1 MPGQEY
7 RGIMQVAGTKKAGP
21 GGGAHLRELWNFLL
35 RNRLLTIGV
44 PFVMVAATAVVVWN
58 ATPVY
63 DASAWLRIDE
73 QRSNL
78 PVLDALKDLSS
89 GGQLGTE
96 MQVLRRRPLAEAV
109 VDSLALQVVL
119 TRPRGVDRDE
129 LFERVQVSR
138 EAAEAEYRLVR
149 EGGDRFSVRRG
160 SDDAVVGTA
169 AVGAP
174 LALDGLT
181 LVLASEAL
189 AHEEIRVAVQSF
201 RDAVKSLRE
210 ALEVS
215 RPDREA
221 EVIVVRYQ
229 GTDRRLVRDVPNTL
243 ARLFI
248 KERGEGKRKQAVGTV
263 AFLVDQVDTLRG
275 ELTAAEEAVRA
286 FREQANMVSLEYE
299 GKAAIDRMAKLL
311 AERDLLEV
319 ERNTLLDLLREVDAA
334 RRDPADTSPYRK
346 LVTFP
351 SLLRNNAVSELFS
364 TLVEVENE
372 RAELLTR
379 RTEADP
385 DVRAL
390 TDRIQELEGQF
401 RQIADTYLEGLNNN
415 LNSMNA
421 ALEGFRAELSTLPAR
436 EIEYARL
443 QRRAE
448 VLQEIYKLLQTR
460 LQEAQIAAAVDDESV
475 QVVEPAAL
483 PHDPIKPNKRLSLI
497 LALLLGGVLGGGIA
511 FVRENMDNTIHT
523 REDLHDVAT
532 DLPVLGLIPRIRV
545 TTSGGQATVG
555 VAGATLAERLVAG
568 RDPRSPVAEAY
579 RSLRTN
585 ISFSR
590 MGEPPRTLVM
600 TSPTPGDGKSTSAAN
615 LAITLAQQGLRC
627 LLVDADMRRGA
638 LNEIFGVRR
647 EPGLSNLILGR
658 TTAEDAI
665 LRLDLGESGTLDFLP
680 TGTVPPNPAELLAA
694 PRMQELLQELAGR
707 YDTVIL
713 DAPPLTLVTDAS
725 LLGSCADGVV
735 LVARA
740 GVTDRGAVTYALEQ
754 LRAVRAPVL
763 GVVLNDVDQKKEQYY
778 GSYRAGA
785 HASYYGTAPD
795 AKV

>member
-1 MPGQEY
+1 
-7 RGIMQVAGTKKAGP
+7 MQVAGGNKAIP
-21 GGGAHLRELWNFLL
+21 GGGAHLRQLWNFIL

-44 PFVMVAATAVVVWN
+44 PVVMVAVTAAFVWR
-58 ATPVY
+58 AAPIY
-63 DASAWLRIDE
+63 DASTWIRIDE

-109 VDSLALQVVL
+109 VDSLALQASLV
-119 TRPRGVDRDE
+119 RPRGVDRDE
-129 LFERVQVSR
+129 VFARVAVSR
-138 EAAEAEYRLVR
+138 DAGTAEYRLER
-149 EGGDRFSVRRG
+149 EGSGRFTVRRG
-160 SDDAVVGTA
+160 SGDEVVGVA
-169 AVGAP
+169 NVGVP
-174 LALDGLT
+174 FSVDGLT
-181 LVLASEAL
+181 FVLDRASLE
-189 AHEEIRVAVQSF
+189 HEELWVVVQPF

-221 EVIVVRYQ
+221 EVIMVRYQ
-229 GTDRRLVRDVPNTL
+229 GSDRRLVRDVPNTL
-243 ARLFI
+243 AQLFI
-248 KERGEGKRKQAVGTV
+248 NERSEGKRKQAVGTV
-263 AFLVDQVDTLRG
+263 DFLVERLDTLRR
-275 ELTAAEEAVRA
+275 ELLDAEESVRA
-286 FREQANMVSLEYE
+286 FREGAQMVSVELE
-299 GKAAIDRMAKLL
+299 GKAAVDRMAKLL

-319 ERNTLLDLLREVDAA
+319 ERAALLEVLAEVDVA
-334 RRDPADTSPYRK
+334 RRDPTDTSPYRK
-346 LVTFP
+346 LITFP
-351 SLLRNNAVSELFS
+351 SLLKNGAISELFR
-364 TLVEVENE
+364 TLVEVESE
-372 RAELLTR
+372 RAELLAR

-385 DVRAL
+385 DVQAL
-390 TDRIQELEGQF
+390 TERIREIERQF
-401 RQIADTYLEGLNNN
+401 RDVAVTYLEGLSNNV
-415 LNSMNA
+415 NSMNA
-421 ALEGFRAELSTLPAR
+421 ALDSFRVELSTLPAR
-436 EIEYARL
+436 EVEFARL

-448 VLQEIYKLLQTR
+448 VLQEIYRLLQTR
-460 LQEAQIAAAVDDESV
+460 LQEAQIAAAVEDASV
-475 QVVEPAAL
+475 QIVEPAAL

-497 LALLLGGVLGGGIA
+497 LALLLGGVMGGGIA
-511 FVRENMDNTIHT
+511 FIRENMDNTIHT
-523 REDLHDVAT
+523 REDLQDVAT
-532 DLPVLGLIPRIRV
+532 ELPVLGLIPRIKV
-545 TTSGGQATVG
+545 TTSAGQATVG
-555 VAGATLAERLVAG
+555 VAGTTLAERLVAG

-590 MGEPPRTLVM
+590 MGEPPRTLVV

-638 LNEIFGVRR
+638 LNEIFGARR

-658 TTAEDAI
+658 TTEEDAI
-665 LRLDLGESGTLDFLP
+665 VRLDLGESGTLDFMP

-694 PRMQELLQELAGR
+694 PRMQELLQVLAGR

-725 LLGSCADGVV
+725 LLGSYADGVV

-778 GSYRAGA
+778 GSYSAGA
-785 HASYYGTAPD
+785 HASYYGSAPG